1 MPFTFQLP
9 TMAISVVYLLN
20 TAFLIFAASKVTAA
34 QITPSVDT
42 DYSCSAD
49 TPSSCD
55 TYVTYRARP
64 PYMDLGSIS
73 DLLGV
78 SRLSIA
84 EASRLASEGAPL
96 FPDQILLVPIKCF
109 CNGSHYFSNVTYQI
123 KKGDNFYT
131 VSTGAF
137 ENLTNYNFVEDM
149 NPTLNITNLTIGVE
163 AVLPLLCKCANHS
176 ISDKGIQYLITYV
189 WQPFD
194 DPSTVSKMFGASATD
209 VVRENNYRNFTA
221 AICLP
226 VLIPVKS
233 PMIMQPHPSPAGTK
247 NSRHRW
253 ILVAGLSVAGSL
265 TIVLSFLM
273 AYMYLVC
280 KKKKTLEHQSSCL
293 ETSDHIQ
300 TKKGSIDETF
310 EPKTIIQDKLL
321 PGVSGY
327 LGKPMVY
334 DLNII
339 MEATMNLSERFR
351 IGKSVYRAIIKDQV
365 VAVKKTNDAAEELS
379 ILQKVNHANLV
390 KLMGVSSDKE
400 KNFYLVYEY
409 VENGSLDKW
418 LFTKPSSSSS
428 SPSAILTWNQR
439 LQIALDVANA
449 LQYMHEHTQP
459 SIAHRDIRTSNILLD
474 SRFKAKIANFS
485 TAKHATSELT
495 VKADVF
501 AFGIVLL
508 ELLSGKKGMQ
518 TCKDGGEIVML
529 WKEIRTILEDE
540 DKREERLRRWMD
552 PGVKGFYSIDDAL
565 SLAALAKACTSEK
578 SSDRPRMT
586 DIVFNLSFLTQSTFA
601 MFQGCFTSGDAEEP
615 VQILSPVSVTAR

>member
-1 MPFTFQLP
+1 
-9 TMAISVVYLLN
+9 MAISIVYLLN
-20 TAFLIFAASKVTAA
+20 IAFLVFAASKVTAEIA
-34 QITPSVDT
+34 PSADTT

-49 TPSSCD
+49 TPASCD

-73 DLLGV
+73 DVMGV
-78 SRLSIA
+78 SRLSIVK
-84 EASRLASEGAPL
+84 ASGLASEGARL
-96 FPDQILLVPIKCF
+96 FPDQVLLVPIKCF

-123 KKGDNFYT
+123 KKGDNLYT

-137 ENLTNYNFVEDM
+137 ENLTDYHLVEDL
-149 NPTLNITNLTIGVE
+149 NPTLNINNLTIGIE
-163 AVLPLLCKCANHS
+163 AVFPLVCKCADHS

-194 DPSTVSKMFGASATD
+194 DASSVSHMFGASATE

-226 VLIPVKS
+226 VLIPVKF
-233 PMIMQPHPSPAGTK
+233 PMILQPPPPSK

-253 ILVAGLSVAGSL
+253 ILVAGLSFAGSL
-265 TIVLSFLM
+265 AIVLSLLMM
-273 AYMYLVC
+273 AYM
-280 KKKKTLEHQSSCL
+280 KKKALARRSSCL
-293 ETSDHIQ
+293 ETTDLIQ

-327 LGKPMVY
+327 LGKPIVY

-351 IGKSVYRAIIKDQV
+351 IGKSVYRAIIKDQA
-365 VAVKKTNDAAEELS
+365 VAVKKTNDAAEELT

-418 LFTKPSSSSS
+418 LFTKPSSSTSAA
-428 SPSAILTWNQR
+428 AILTWSQR

-449 LQYMHEHTQP
+449 LQYLHEHTQP
-459 SIAHRDIRTSNILLD
+459 SIAHGDIRASNILLD
-474 SRFKAKIANFS
+474 STFRAKIANFS
-485 TAKHATSELT
+485 TSKHAASELA

-501 AFGIVLL
+501 AFGVVLL
-508 ELLSGKKGMQ
+508 ELLSGKKGM
-518 TCKDGGEIVML
+518 KDGGEIVML
-529 WKEIRTILEDE
+529 WREVAAILEDE
-540 DKREERLRRWMD
+540 EKRGERLRRWMD
-552 PGVKGFYSIDDAL
+552 LSMKGFYSIDDAL
-565 SLAALAKACTSEK
+565 SLAALAKACTSDK
-578 SSDRPRMT
+578 SSERPRMT
-586 DIVFNLSFLTQSTFA
+586 DIVFNLSFLTQSTFG
-601 MFQGCFTSGDAEEP
+601 MFQSCFASGDAEEP
-615 VQILSPVSVTAR
+615 VQILSPVTAR